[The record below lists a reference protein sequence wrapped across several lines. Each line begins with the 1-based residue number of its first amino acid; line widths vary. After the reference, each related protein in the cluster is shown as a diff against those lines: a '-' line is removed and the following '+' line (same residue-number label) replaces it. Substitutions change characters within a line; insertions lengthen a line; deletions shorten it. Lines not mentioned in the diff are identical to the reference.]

1 MSPGKFSMFRGF
13 VLFCAL
19 FSAGA
24 FSVQVPYA
32 QNAPPASVSVSVKM
46 IDLAD
51 SGSDPAGKQYRAS
64 VTKLVSAGN
73 GAAVPAGSAAIV
85 TLAQTPNGWAAQLS
99 SLTIAGQS
107 VPVTSVSANV
117 ISSAQSTAASAANT
131 VGSVLGGFGH
141 HASPPAAVT
150 AVASGQ
156 RVILPPGVT
165 ITFVLAAPPSPAAA
179 APDAASAP
187 SPAPEAPAAPAT
199 RSPIPAPAAATALPS
214 RAPIPAPAS
223 PSAAPVRSAIPVP
236 TSTASSAS
244 ATGNSS
250 GGVTAMEICF
260 SNPPPNPSDLNH
272 KTEFLTA
279 VFEVPVDS
287 LKAVPVIEP
296 AFSAYLKS
304 TYQYPSAGITCQPI
318 WSITDA
324 QAAQKKIAADRD
336 TAKLNMVDTGWRY
349 GQPPLSAGQNGFD
362 PLAQGPGGL
371 DLSQHRLTTYFC
383 TLIAPGGTSM
393 TPPPGPANQTA
404 YISPIFQADWDSA
417 AVSKAYDVYIRDN
430 YVHDLS
436 LSDLSPR
443 CTTQSPTF
451 QAMMHPN
458 AGVGKLITHKVAV
471 DWTYTPAQ
479 AAAAQVAAAPAAAAA
494 SPTASTASSAG
505 GPFIACSTSGGAGID
520 TYLTG
525 VFQTTHPVRHMPNGA
540 NVVDQSVLDRFYAY
554 LTQKGYNFKPG
565 SGSGCAVGRT
575 EAEAEAAKHKRYY
588 EGGGCSTCGKTVETG
603 WKDTQ

>member
-1 MSPGKFSMFRGF
+1 MKPERFPTFRGF
-13 VLFCAL
+13 VLFCTLLAASGVL
-19 FSAGA
+19 VKILYAAGA
-24 FSVQVPYA
+24 PA
-32 QNAPPASVSVSVKM
+32 QDAAPASVSVSVKM

-51 SGSDPAGKQYRAS
+51 SGSDPGGKQYRAS

-99 SLTIAGQS
+99 SLTIAGQA

-117 ISSAQSTAASAANT
+117 TSTAQSAAASAANT

-141 HASPPAAVT
+141 RATPPAAVT

-165 ITFVLAAPPSPAAA
+165 ITFVLAAPPSPAATADTAPAPPPSPEASA
-179 APDAASAP
+179 APT
-187 SPAPEAPAAPAT
+187 T
-199 RSPIPAPAAATALPS
+199 RSPIPAPT
-214 RAPIPAPAS
+214 AS
-223 PSAAPVRSAIPVP
+223 PSAAPTRSAIPAP
-236 TSTASSAS
+236 TAASSPAGGS
-244 ATGNSS
+244 GNSS
-250 GGVTAMEICF
+250 GGLTAMEICF
-260 SNPPPNPSDLNH
+260 SNPPPNPSDLNYR
-272 KTEFLTA
+272 TQYLTA

-287 LKAVPVIEP
+287 LGAVPAIEP
-296 AFSAYLKS
+296 AFSAYLKA
-304 TYQYPSAGITCQPI
+304 TYNYPSAGITCQPI
-318 WSITDA
+318 WTITDA
-324 QAAQKKIAADRD
+324 QAAQKKIASGRD
-336 TAKLNMVDTGWRY
+336 TAKLKMVNTGWRY
-349 GQPPLSAGQNGFD
+349 GQPPLASGQSGFD
-362 PLAQGPGGL
+362 PLASGPGGL
-371 DLSQHRLTTYFC
+371 DLTQHRLTTYFC
-383 TLIAPGGTSM
+383 TLLAPGGTTM
-393 TPPPGPANQTA
+393 VAPPGPANQTA

-417 AVSKAYDVYIRDN
+417 AVSMAYDVYIRDN

-443 CTTQSPTF
+443 CTAQSPAF

-458 AGVGKLITHKVAV
+458 AGVSKLITHKVPV

-479 AAAAQVAAAPAAAAA
+479 GAAAHVAAAQAA
-494 SPTASTASSAG
+494 SATASTASSAG
-505 GPFIACSTSGGAGID
+505 GPFISCSTSGGAGID

-565 SGSGCAVGRT
+565 SGSNCAVGRT